1 MTTLVETG
9 NSNSLTLEQAAE
21 DHPEKLDA
29 GMRARGLM
37 TVRAGAKAAKRI
49 LYRTIAVA
57 LVLAIVVIGAGG
69 YYAYSTRSTGYL
81 NDYRTCEMDV
91 GGYSLTGTRTYSYPF
106 TDVLGW
112 RSIDKSRIIEKTL
125 IDVRGTGMVIVSSK
139 GSEQPVVTIVSEG
152 ERGTAALKPADS
164 YTFIINKKAAAI
176 SHAALCK

>member
-9 NSNSLTLEQAAE
+9 NTEQA
-21 DHPEKLDA
+21 HPETVDA
-29 GMRARGLM
+29 GIRVRSIMKARS
-37 TVRAGAKAAKRI
+37 AAKVAKRI

-57 LVLAIVVIGAGG
+57 VVAAIVLIGAGS
-69 YYAYSTRSTGYL
+69 YYAYSTRTTGYL

-125 IDVRGTGMVIVSSK
+125 IDVKGTGMIIVSSK
-139 GSEQPVVTIVSEG
+139 GSDQPVVTIVSEG

-164 YTFIINKKAAAI
+164 YTFIINKKASAI
-176 SHAALCK
+176 SHSALCK